1 MAKEFG
7 QQPWDILT
15 NSWEAWAVNSA
26 ILIEGRMIE
35 AKLHETDDK
44 GNPLHELEHL
54 LKEPTEREPG
64 EDRKAASFRDMN
76 ARAFASLGLDFGQGD

>member
-15 NSWEAWAVNSA
+15 TSWEAWAVNSA

-44 GNPLHELEHL
+44 GKPLHQLEDL
-54 LKEPTEREPG
+54 LKEPTEWEPG
-64 EDRKAASFRDMN
+64 EDRQAASFKNMN
-76 ARAFASLGLDFGQGD
+76 AKTFEALGLDFGQGD